1 MHLPY
6 MRPCQNNNNCVT
18 SKKIT
23 ENGIFQQR
31 KKKKS
36 GAVSNLLVK
45 PGKTEHSWSDRVRMS
60 KKHQVL

>member
-31 KKKKS
+31 KKKKIRGCFKS
-36 GAVSNLLVK
+36 A
-45 PGKTEHSWSDRVRMS
+45 GKAWKNRAFLE
-60 KKHQVL
+60 